1 MDTLLGITAGDWW
14 TLLRENRFAV
24 DPPYWRRAAML
35 TILSLMNSSHRR
47 KEDRLYGAA
56 VAEVEIQAPLFI
68 IGHWRTGTTLLHNL
82 LALDEQFAY
91 PNLFQIS
98 NPHTFLGREAAVAKQ
113 LADAPSQKRP
123 MDNMEVA
130 FNSPGEDEFATSMM
144 SLRSPVIAWSFPR
157 REGHY
162 DRYLTFRGVPEEDS
176 ARWKAAFVL
185 FLKKLTW
192 KHNRPLLLKS
202 PAHTCRIRLLLDLF
216 PDARFVHMHRN
227 PYTVFRS
234 TRRLYEKGVSRSYL
248 QRPDVKRIDEGIL
261 RRYTRMYDAFFE
273 ERGLIPDAQL
283 YEIGFEELERDMLD
297 QVGKIY
303 EHLGIPGFRDAE
315 PALRG
320 YIESIANYKKN
331 VYPALA
337 ESLRQQVA
345 SAWRRG
351 FEEWGYA
358 I

>member
-185 FLKKLTW
+185 FLKKL
-192 KHNRPLLLKS
+192 
-202 PAHTCRIRLLLDLF
+202 IYLF
-216 PDARFVHMHRN
+216 L
-227 PYTVFRS
+227 S
-234 TRRLYEKGVSRSYL
+234 
-248 QRPDVKRIDEGIL
+248 
-261 RRYTRMYDAFFE
+261 
-273 ERGLIPDAQL
+273 
-283 YEIGFEELERDMLD
+283 IGFFQKLADWRGFSFDYLPIFDNNRADFRRVCVCM
-297 QVGKIY
+297 
-303 EHLGIPGFRDAE
+303 HLGLNLNFFAFPLHHRICAG
-315 PALRG
+315 
-320 YIESIANYKKN
+320 K
-331 VYPALA
+331 
-337 ESLRQQVA
+337 
-345 SAWRRG
+345 
-351 FEEWGYA
+351 
-358 I
+358 